1 MNDSLRRDVPAAV
14 RVVDSFAALL
24 AARFEGACNA
34 IVWERTLAGDF
45 EEVVRC
51 VPVGTDLTTL
61 DEAELEGLPVGPGG
75 AAAVAVLLADLR
87 GLRAAGHAPELNV
100 VERYLRDDDELV
112 PTDVHSFHVDSATVP
127 TDTFLCCYSGA
138 ASEALDP
145 REAERCVDVPE
156 LRAALLARH
165 GGADDAGF
173 AAYLHER
180 HFDLHYRPLPHARPF
195 SMGNG
200 HLWRLA
206 VQYPGAPVRACIH
219 RAPPQRQGDAR
230 RLLLIS

>member
-1 MNDSLRRDVPAAV
+1 MNVPLRREFPSDV
-14 RVVDSFAALL
+14 RVVDSFEALL

-34 IVWERTLAGDF
+34 ICWQRSLRGDF
-45 EEVVRC
+45 GEVLRC
-51 VPVGTDLTTL
+51 VPVGAGVSAL
-61 DEAELEGLPVGPGG
+61 DEAELEALPVGAGG
-75 AAAVAVLLADLR
+75 AAAVAALLADLR

-100 VERYLRDDDELV
+100 VERYLRDDDALV

-127 TDTFLCCYSGA
+127 TETFLCTYAGA
-138 ASEALDP
+138 ASEGLPHDQ
-145 REAERCVDVPE
+145 AERCVDVPE

-165 GGADDAGF
+165 GGADDARF
-173 AAYLHER
+173 AAYLRER
-180 HFDLHYRPLPHARPF
+180 HLDLHYRPLAHARPF
-195 SMGNG
+195 SMGTG

-219 RAPPQRQGDAR
+219 RAPPQGPGAPR